1 MAITDNFDLTVRNN
15 VVFGA
20 NYHGIRYN
28 AKLCDEAK
36 PTTIMENNI
45 VHSIAG
51 YGYMAVPTN
60 RVNGVGDCMEVSYLK
75 GFKNWKATV

>member
-1 MAITDNFDLTVRNN
+1 
-15 VVFGA
+15 
-20 NYHGIRYN
+20 
-28 AKLCDEAK
+28 
-36 PTTIMENNI
+36 MENNI

-51 YGYMAVPTN
+51 YGFMAVPTN